1 MIRSSASASEGETPM
16 LIITKKNVERIAM
29 SREAAAVRWTQAH
42 WVLEGHGAGAER
54 GRFVGTEYRN
64 PQDKSLNEK
73 NLRKD
78 QQ

>member
-16 LIITKKNVERIAM
+16 LIITKNVERIAT
-29 SREAAAVRWTQAH
+29 SREAAAVRWTKAH

-54 GRFVGTEYRN
+54 GRFVGTEYRS

-73 NLRKD
+73 NLKKD